1 VNVVL
6 WVVQAVLAAMF
17 VASGLSKL
25 VQSKEQLAG
34 RYAWV
39 DDFSAPTV
47 RFIGVPEVAGGIG
60 LVVPV
65 LAPLAATGLAVL
77 MVLAAAVHVRRREP
91 AGVGVTAVLIALT
104 VFVAWARFG
113 PYSQ

>member
-17 VASGLSKL
+17 VLSGLSKL
-25 VQSKEQLAG
+25 VQQKETLADKYEWM
-34 RYAWV
+34 R
-39 DDFSAPTV
+39 DFSAPTV
-47 RFIGVPEVAGGIG
+47 RVIGALEVLGGIG

-77 MVLAAAVHVRRREP
+77 MALAAALHVRRRE
-91 AGVGVTAVLIALT
+91 ARGVAVTAVLLVLTAL
-104 VFVAWARFG
+104 VAWGRFG
-113 PYSQ
+113 PFGW